1 MSYTV
6 EVPATLMPLGFDPD
20 HRSGRTV
27 FVTTFAGSIEGRM
40 VQISSGF
47 DPFSCLTMT
56 QLDVLIDVLQH
67 AREQSLESHRLYD
80 EAAG

>member
-6 EVPATLMPLGFDPD
+6 EVPATLMPPEFDTN
-20 HRSGRTV
+20 HLSGRTV
-27 FVTTFAGSIEGRM
+27 FVTTFAGGVEGRM

-56 QLDVLIDVLQH
+56 QLDVLIDVLRH
-67 AREQSLESHRLYD
+67 AREKSLEDHRLYD
-80 EAAG
+80 EAA